1 MDFSGDASPVS
12 LALKSV
18 QKSLRE
24 KEGTLP
30 SGRIAYVPLILFL
43 ENHDEYIQ
51 LFFFFVGHEGEH
63 FTSFLL
69 PEQTTFSCDSQE
81 TSLKE
86 LRKTKQNKLRHTR
99 SKAGSWKVLQVKE
112 RVGTKSAGTRLWH
125 PRDSL
130 WLSLSSLL
138 HCGPAMNVLVDV
150 NFTLKCFYQIHF

>member
-1 MDFSGDASPVS
+1 MNISS
-12 LALKSV
+12 
-18 QKSLRE
+18 
-24 KEGTLP
+24 
-30 SGRIAYVPLILFL
+30 
-43 ENHDEYIQ
+43 
-51 LFFFFVGHEGEH
+51 FFFFVGHEGEH

-86 LRKTKQNKLRHTR
+86 LRKTKQNKYTR
-99 SKAGSWKVLQVKE
+99 SKAGSWKVLQQSKKE
-112 RVGTKSAGTRLWH
+112 RAGTKSAGTRLWH

-150 NFTLKCFYQIHF
+150 NFPLKRLYQIYF